1 MKDTSIT
8 KPRRVAL
15 FVGVDEYE
23 DSAIHPLAGAVE
35 DARALH
41 EFFSTRENQFDSVA
55 LLENPTSDAIIDKMD
70 ELYQGLSAGDFLL
83 FFFAGHGMEVRGSQQ
98 LVCRNSRLRG
108 NRLLNSFDPESFR
121 ENPELNIAIVLD
133 ACRTPIERN
142 RGASSSESRLAG
154 KRDIG
159 FYESL
164 VASHNCGEGSMNVLC
179 SCDEGMAAGEFSRNG
194 VSHGLFTQ
202 GLLNVLKEAEKNLQ
216 GRFFNQDF
224 ANEIGS
230 AMCKLAGTGADDSQ
244 RPWIKASGTPPLF
257 FLPRMDMKPL
267 KALLESLSKGNYL
280 SEDVYG
286 ECLKAL
292 VGKSEKPGAEGIFE
306 TIRFFANWEEE
317 RQRENFGKET
327 ASTIVK
333 ALCANSSEAGI
344 PAYASQTSDANA
356 MTGDAPKSS
365 RPLRA
370 DERRRLRKLAGCV
383 AGRWRETEPSRSI
396 VERLASIQTDS
407 EALEAIGGL
416 ENTIRRNFE
425 CEYGDGR
432 ALGRLEAF
440 FSYDAAN
447 VFRELRGLSCPSDVD
462 EALRSLFLAAKVYT
476 AVMGY

>member
-1 MKDTSIT
+1 MINTSIT

-41 EFFSTRENQFDSVA
+41 EFFDTRKNQFDTVE

-70 ELYQGLSAGDFLL
+70 ELYKGLSAGDFLL
-83 FFFAGHGMEVRGSQQ
+83 FFFAGHGMVVKDSQQ

-108 NRLLNSFDPESFR
+108 NRLQNSFDPESFR
-121 ENPELNIAIVLD
+121 ENPESIILD

-142 RGASSSESRLAG
+142 RGASSSESRLAD

-159 FYESL
+159 FYQKF
-164 VASHNCGEGSMNVLC
+164 VASHNCGGGSMNVLC
-179 SCDEGMAAGEFSRNG
+179 SCDVGKTAGEFSRNG

-202 GLLNVLKEAEKNLQ
+202 GLLNVLKEAEKNRQ

-230 AMCKLAGTGADDSQ
+230 AMCKLAGTDENVSQ
-244 RPWIKASGTPPLF
+244 RPWISASGTPPLF
-257 FLPRMDMKPL
+257 FLPGMDMKPL
-267 KALLESLSKGNYL
+267 KALLESLSKGDYL

-327 ASTIVK
+327 ASTIIK
-333 ALCANSSEAGI
+333 ALCANSFEAGI
-344 PAYASQTSDANA
+344 PAYASQTPDAKA
-356 MTGDAPKSS
+356 MTGDAATTS

-383 AGRWRETEPSRSI
+383 AGRWREMEPSRSI

-462 EALRSLFLAAKVYT
+462 EALRSLFSAAKVYT